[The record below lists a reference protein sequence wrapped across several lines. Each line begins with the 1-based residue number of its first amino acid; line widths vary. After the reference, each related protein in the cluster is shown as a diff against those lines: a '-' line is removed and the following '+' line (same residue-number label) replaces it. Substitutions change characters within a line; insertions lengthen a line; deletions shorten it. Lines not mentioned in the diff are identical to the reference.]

1 MKISLKI
8 AMHHLWSNCTKNQNV
23 TVLWTLELVSAMFE
37 VPNNVKKTPSFLAEL
52 CQNNEKPFVTNLE
65 EEDKSHVNPMGGGS
79 NC

>member
-1 MKISLKI
+1 MKICLKI
-8 AMHHLWSNCTKNQNV
+8 DMHHLWRNCTKNQNV
-23 TVLWTLELVSAMFE
+23 TVLWTLELHSTMFE
-37 VPNNVKKTPSFLAEL
+37 VPNNVKKTPSFFAEL